1 MATRQIKQEQG
12 KEGTYVMKKLNALFV
27 AMTLVGG
34 AANLAMASDTHK
46 PADHKEK
53 KDEKKKH

>member
-1 MATRQIKQEQG
+1 
-12 KEGTYVMKKLNALFV
+12 MKKLNALFV
-27 AMTLVGG
+27 AMTLIVG
-34 AANLAMASDTHK
+34 AANLAMASDDHKK